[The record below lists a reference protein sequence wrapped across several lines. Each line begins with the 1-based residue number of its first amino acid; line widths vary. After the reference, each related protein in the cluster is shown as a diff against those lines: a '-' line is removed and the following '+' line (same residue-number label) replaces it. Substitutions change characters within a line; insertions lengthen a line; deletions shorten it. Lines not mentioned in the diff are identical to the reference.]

1 VQSILVAEWS
11 PGELQHL
18 LTLLLLLLALA
29 AMPAAAAVAATA
41 AQEQSLQEARCML
54 PLLLQVHATAAHVSS
69 ASSSSQ

>member
-29 AMPAAAAVAATA
+29 AMPAAAAVATA